1 MVADVGLNGHVYDD
15 GLLDKTRSQSKRDRD
30 GYDVEMQE
38 GTMHDVA
45 LYRSSGCKVPELV
58 SVVLHHQPK
67 WRATC
72 IISKREQPH
81 T

>member
-1 MVADVGLNGHVYDD
+1 MDTSMMTGCSIK
-15 GLLDKTRSQSKRDRD
+15 LDRRVREIEMRD

-67 WRATC
+67 RRATR

>member
-1 MVADVGLNGHVYDD
+1 MDTSMMTGCSIK
-15 GLLDKTRSQSKRDRD
+15 LDRRVREIEMRD

-45 LYRSSGCKVPELV
+45 LCRSSGCKVPELV

-67 WRATC
+67 WRATR